1 MRNWKTLLAAACV
14 GLLSAIGAGV
24 QPALAQ
30 SDELTIVL
38 NRNTSNLVGFIAA
51 DQDLFKKHG
60 VNVKIV
66 VGSTGAE
73 SNEML
78 AAGRADGATLGLG
91 PSAIAWANGVNLVPI
106 VKYRDGAEVYSIIAR
121 KGSGIEKIADLKGKR
136 VAVTKG
142 TDPETGF
149 ILALQAHGVKYNEV
163 KVLDARWADHAALL
177 DRGDVDA
184 ANANEPFGSRM
195 AKTMSD
201 KVVLIERLGKYYGN
215 GGFLLVTE
223 KVAQSNPKAVKSLTL
238 AYWEGH
244 KIIRDEPAKAIAS
257 LRKWLNLDEETAKDT
272 LALFGARPLLTE
284 QTTKDLETNV
294 QLLVDGNRIRT
305 RPDVKGWMAK
315 GFALQNELLANAEYK
330 ALAGVK

>member
-1 MRNWKTLLAAACV
+1 MRNWKTVFAAACV
-14 GLLSAIGAGV
+14 GLLSAIGAGG

-30 SDELTIVL
+30 SEEMTIVL

-195 AKTMSD
+195 VKTMSE
-201 KVVLIERLGKYYGN
+201 KVVLIERLDKYYGN

-223 KVAQSNPKAVKSLTL
+223 KIAQSNPKAVKSLML

-244 KIIRDEPAKAIAS
+244 KIIRDEPGKAIAS

-294 QLLVDGNRIRT
+294 QLLVDGNRIRS

-315 GFALQNELLANAEYK
+315 GFALQNELLANTEYK